1 MHFLSLIHGLFRAVA
16 AERRLR
22 SVRGA
27 VPFSVLPWHTGR
39 GTDGAL
45 ARADRDRPTDGERR
59 RAGRWPAEESRSI
72 RQESRHRSPRTEGRA
87 EAASAAASEGDVKGG
102 YERRRSEDE
111 GRTRPE

>member
-1 MHFLSLIHGLFRAVA
+1 MASSARWRRSGGCGRCGALFLFPSSHG
-16 AERRLR
+16 
-22 SVRGA
+22 
-27 VPFSVLPWHTGR
+27 TR